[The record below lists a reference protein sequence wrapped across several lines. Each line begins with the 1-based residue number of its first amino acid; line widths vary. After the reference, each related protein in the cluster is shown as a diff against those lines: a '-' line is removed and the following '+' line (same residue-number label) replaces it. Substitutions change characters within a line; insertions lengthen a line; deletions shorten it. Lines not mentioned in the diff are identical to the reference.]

1 MKIKGTTALDQKF
14 LNASFNSEPNY
25 LKTLA
30 LCTRLR
36 GDTLGLLAQVI
47 EASKLIM
54 QISKAISC
62 SFRHGWTLEMAILQP
77 ITKSYASQSKNI
89 YHKDNIDKVDPNAP

>member
-14 LNASFNSEPNY
+14 LNASFKFGTKYS
-25 LKTLA
+25 KTLT

-62 SFRHGWTLEMAILQP
+62 SFRHG
-77 ITKSYASQSKNI
+77 
-89 YHKDNIDKVDPNAP
+89 